1 MVRRF
6 GMRDVWGVDCSCCGT
21 VARPCAIQS
30 GRRLHAG
37 YAECSRRRP
46 SRSPD
51 RGRGGRA
58 GGCSKVRNFYQGRH
72 LLSIWPRSDG
82 GSGPLCSVLQH
93 AVLAASAWFS
103 VFSKHVGPR
112 GSCGGPIL
120 AKVGRSQIF
129 WASDLNGFLAC
140 GFVSYDKYSTFFF
153 TPS

>member
-1 MVRRF
+1 M
-6 GMRDVWGVDCSCCGT
+6 
-21 VARPCAIQS
+21 
-30 GRRLHAG
+30 GRRLQLLRHCGEALRDSIG
-37 YAECSRRRP
+37 PAAPPRVRRVPPSQAVEEPRPRPWRTCGWLLQGEKFLSRQAPAFDSAKVGRRLQP
-46 SRSPD
+46 
-51 RGRGGRA
+51 
-58 GGCSKVRNFYQGRH
+58 
-72 LLSIWPRSDG
+72 
-82 GSGPLCSVLQH
+82 SVLQH

-153 TPS
+153 TPSSNSGFPLSGF